1 MAAVLARI
9 GRRSVN
15 AGGSRGRPPVLPE
28 SMTLFQVQPRAV
40 AMLPDAPL
48 PVPRSE

>member
-15 AGGSRGRPPVLPE
+15 PGGSRGRPPVLPE
-28 SMTLFQVQPRAV
+28 SLTLFQVQPGAV
-40 AMLPDAPL
+40 AGAAGRPL
-48 PVPRSE
+48 PVSPSE